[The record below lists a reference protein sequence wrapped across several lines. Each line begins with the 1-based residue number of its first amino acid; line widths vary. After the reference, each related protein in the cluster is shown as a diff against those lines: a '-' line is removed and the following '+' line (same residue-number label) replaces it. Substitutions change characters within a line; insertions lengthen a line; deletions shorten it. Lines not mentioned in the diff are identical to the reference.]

1 MITMP
6 TKREQDLWEAH
17 LAEQNKELYKG
28 IIESRKGYSQ
38 REKGRIEVR
47 GEENCI
53 VCKKPGREILFLGR
67 NNMGTSLCICKNC
80 LKEALDLIEKG
91 D

>member
-1 MITMP
+1 MP
-6 TKREQDLWEAH
+6 TKREIELWDAH
-17 LAEQNKELYKG
+17 LAEKHKELFDG
-28 IIESRKGYSQ
+28 IIKDRKGYSQ

-47 GEENCI
+47 DEDTCI

-67 NNMGTSLCICKNC
+67 NNMGTALRICKDC
-80 LKEALDLIEKG
+80 LKETLDLMEKES

>member
-6 TKREQDLWEAH
+6 TKREIELWEEH
-17 LAEQNKELYKG
+17 LAEKHKEMYEG
-28 IIESRKGYSQ
+28 IIKDRKGYSQ

-47 GEENCI
+47 DEDTCI

-67 NNMGTSLCICKNC
+67 NNMGTALRICKDC